1 METTLPQVK
10 YLSVFLCLFLSAH
23 ALFAQ
28 DLTPQKKINELLLE
42 MPGLLKT
49 DIVGAKSRIAEALQL
64 SQQSSDYKYGQLSY
78 WMGEILLNRAQYD
91 SAGLF
96 YQKALPFL
104 EKENDEA
111 ILGRAYIG
119 AGYILNFQTRYNDA
133 LAFDLKAEKIF
144 RKNGDRKMLARSLK
158 RIGDDILFQDEK
170 RDAEAM
176 PYYEESIAISREEKD
191 TINIIRGLN
200 AVTTIYTS
208 ERNFRKLDEAM
219 TQAITLA
226 EKIKCLRCMAIS
238 YSQWGISEH
247 KRGNYE
253 EAIRKYKLE
262 FEMNKKMGADY
273 DQFFV
278 YQNIAEAYYGLKRY
292 DLTLAYSD
300 SSLRIAETDVAWNHH
315 HDVYEVRYKAY
326 KAMNNAPKAL
336 AAYEKQMQFRDS
348 IFSEEKER
356 AMADM
361 KAAYNLER
369 KERQIEDLEKE
380 NLINE
385 LEATTARQWQYG
397 LIIFLVLLA
406 IVIAVLYNRYQL
418 KQQTAKILSDKN
430 LELNKLNSFKD
441 SMFAVISHDLRNPV
455 SAFSNLMESLHQNV
469 QHATKE
475 ELQEFLQS
483 TLQSA
488 RDLQSL
494 LNNLLEWAL
503 VQIGRLPFQPHAI
516 TLAEVINESIRHVE
530 LMAGQ
535 KKIEIINETN
545 GEVVFADKAM
555 MTIVVRNLLSNA
567 IKFSAER
574 SQITITAKEIGNN
587 IEMAIRD
594 NGIGMRLEDINKL
607 FKQEENTQSIGSST
621 EKGAGIGL
629 LLCKD
634 LMDKN
639 SGVISAESVQGEGS
653 VFYLQLPKSRLR

>member
-1 METTLPQVK
+1 ML
-10 YLSVFLCLFLSAH
+10 
-23 ALFAQ
+23 AQ
-28 DLTPQKKINELLLE
+28 DSKHENTINNLLSEL
-42 MPGLLKT
+42 PGLLKT
-49 DIVGAKSRIAEALQL
+49 DGAGAKSRIKDALKL
-64 SQQSSDYKYGQLSY
+64 SQQNSNYKYGQLAY
-78 WMGEILLNRAQYD
+78 WMGESLLNHAQYD

-96 YQKALPFL
+96 YQSALPFL
-104 EKENDEA
+104 EKENDEP

-158 RIGDDILFQDEK
+158 RIGDDILYQDEK
-170 RDAEAM
+170 RGVEAM

-200 AVTTIYTS
+200 AATTIYTS
-208 ERNFRKLDEAM
+208 EKNFQKIDEAM
-219 TQAITLA
+219 TQAIALA
-226 EKIKCLRCMAIS
+226 EKIKCVRCMAIS

-278 YQNIAEAYYGLKRY
+278 YQNIAEAYYGLKKY
-292 DLTLAYSD
+292 EATLTYSD
-300 SSLRIAETDVAWNHH
+300 SSLRIAETDVAWNHY
-315 HDVYEVRYKAY
+315 HDVYEVKYKAY

-336 AAYEKQMQFRDS
+336 AAYEKQMQFKDS

-356 AMADM
+356 AMEDM

-380 NLINE
+380 NLISE

-418 KQQTAKILSDKN
+418 KQKTTKILSEKN

-441 SMFAVISHDLRNPV
+441 RMFAVISHDLRNPV
-455 SAFSNLMESLHQNV
+455 SAFSTLMESLHQNV
-469 QHATKE
+469 QHATQE
-475 ELQEFLQS
+475 ELKEFMQS

-503 VQIGRLPFQPHAI
+503 VQIGRLPYQPQALKL
-516 TLAEVINESIRHVE
+516 TEVINESNRHVE
-530 LMAGQ
+530 LMADQ
-535 KKIEIINETN
+535 KKIKITDETN
-545 GEVVFADKAM
+545 GEIVFADKAM
-555 MTIVVRNLLSNA
+555 LTIVVRNLLSNA
-567 IKFSAER
+567 IKFSPEN
-574 SQITITAKEIGNN
+574 SQITINAKQTENTVQV
-587 IEMAIRD
+587 AIRD
-594 NGIGMRLEDINKL
+594 NGIGMKPEDVSKL
-607 FKQEENTQSIGSST
+607 FKQEENTQSIGSSA

-639 SGVISAESVQGEGS
+639 NGKISAESVQGKET
-653 VFYLQLPKSRLR
+653 VFYLELPKP

>member
-1 METTLPQVK
+1 MK
-10 YLSVFLCLFLSAH
+10 YLTVFVCLFVLH
-23 ALFAQ
+23 HFLVAQ
-28 DLTPQKKINELLLE
+28 DFKTEKTINDLLTEL
-42 MPGLLKT
+42 PGLLKT
-49 DIVGAKSRIAEALQL
+49 DGAGAKSRILEALQL
-64 SQQSSDYKYGQLSY
+64 SQQNSNYKYGQLAY
-78 WMGEILLNRAQYD
+78 WMGESLLNHAQYD

-96 YQKALPFL
+96 YQSALPFL

-158 RIGDDILFQDEK
+158 RIGDDIIYQDEK
-170 RDAEAM
+170 RGAEAM
-176 PYYEESIAISREEKD
+176 PYYEESITISWEEKD

-200 AVTTIYTS
+200 SVTTIYTS
-208 ERNFRKLDEAM
+208 EKNFRKIDEAM
-219 TQAITLA
+219 TQAIALA
-226 EKIKCLRCMAIS
+226 EKIKCVRCMAIS
-238 YSQWGISEH
+238 YSQWGISDH

-262 FEMNKKMGADY
+262 FEMNKKIGADY

-278 YQNIAEAYYGLKRY
+278 YQNIAEAYFELKRY
-292 DLTLAYSD
+292 DATLAYSD

-315 HDVYEVRYKAY
+315 RDVYEVRYKAY
-326 KAMNNAPKAL
+326 KAMNNTPKAL
-336 AAYEKQMQFRDS
+336 AAYEKQMQFKDS

-356 AMADM
+356 AMEDM

-380 NLINE
+380 NLISE

-418 KQQTAKILSDKN
+418 KQRTAKILSDKN

-441 SMFAVISHDLRNPV
+441 RMFAVISHDLRNPV
-455 SAFSNLMESLHQNV
+455 SAFSTLMESLHQNV
-469 QHATKE
+469 QHATQE
-475 ELQEFLQS
+475 ELKEFLQS
-483 TLQSA
+483 TLRSA

-503 VQIGRLPFQPHAI
+503 VQIGRLPFQPQAI
-516 TLAEVINESIRHVE
+516 ALAEVINESNRHVE
-530 LMAGQ
+530 LMADQ
-535 KKIEIINETN
+535 KKIKIIDETN

-555 MTIVVRNLLSNA
+555 LTIVVRNLLSNA
-567 IKFSAER
+567 IKFSNENSLINISAKQ
-574 SQITITAKEIGNN
+574 SGNAIQI
-587 IEMAIRD
+587 AIRD
-594 NGIGMRLEDINKL
+594 QGIGMEAEEVNKL
-607 FKQEENTQSIGSST
+607 FKQEENTQSIGNSL

-639 SGVISAESVQGEGS
+639 NGKISVESVQGRGS
-653 VFYLQLPKSRLR
+653 VFYLQLPKP

>member
-1 METTLPQVK
+1 MK
-10 YLSVFLCLFLSAH
+10 YLSVLVCLIVATHL
-23 ALFAQ
+23 LVAQ
-28 DLTPQKKINELLLE
+28 DFKSEKTINDLLVGL
-42 MPGLLKT
+42 PALLKT
-49 DIVGAKSRIAEALQL
+49 DGEVAKAKIDNALKL
-64 SQQSSDYKYGQLSY
+64 SEQNGNYKYGQLAY
-78 WMGEILLNRAQYD
+78 WMGESLLNHAQYD

-96 YQKALPFL
+96 YQRSIPYL
-104 EKENDEA
+104 EKDKDET

-119 AGYILNFQTRYNDA
+119 AGYILNFQTRYNEA

-158 RIGDDILFQDEK
+158 RIGDDILYQDEK
-170 RDAEAM
+170 RGVEAM
-176 PYYEESIAISREEKD
+176 PYYEESIAISIEEKD

-200 AVTTIYTS
+200 AATTIYTA
-208 ERNFRKLDEAM
+208 EQNFQKIEESMR
-219 TQAITLA
+219 QAIALA
-226 EKIKCLRCMAIS
+226 DKIKCIRCMAIS

-247 KRGNYE
+247 RRGNYE

-278 YQNIAEAYYGLKRY
+278 YQNIAEAYFGLKRY
-292 DLTLAYSD
+292 DATLAYSD
-300 SSLRIAETDVAWNHH
+300 SSLRIAETDVAWNHY

-336 AAYEKQMQFRDS
+336 AAYEKQMQFKDS

-356 AMADM
+356 AMEDM

-418 KQQTAKILSDKN
+418 KQRTAKILSDKN

-441 SMFAVISHDLRNPV
+441 RMFAVISHDLRNPV
-455 SAFSNLMESLHQNV
+455 SAFSTLMESLHQNV

-475 ELQEFLQS
+475 ELKEFMQN

-503 VQIGRLPFQPHAI
+503 VQIGRLPYQPQAI
-516 TLAEVINESIRHVE
+516 KLAEVITESKAHVE
-530 LMAGQ
+530 LMADQ
-535 KKIEIINETN
+535 KRIKISDETN
-545 GEVVFADKAM
+545 GEIVFADKAM
-555 MTIVVRNLLSNA
+555 LTIVVRNLLSNA
-567 IKFSAER
+567 IKFSEEN
-574 SQITITAKEIGNN
+574 SQIEISAKQSDNTIQV
-587 IEMAIRD
+587 AIRD
-594 NGIGMRLEDINKL
+594 NGIGMKPEDVNKL
-607 FKQEENTQSIGSST
+607 FKQEENTQSIGNSA

-634 LMDKN
+634 LMDKHN
-639 SGVISAESVQGEGS
+639 GMISAESAPGEGS
-653 VFYLQLPKSRLR
+653 VFYVELPKP